1 MAFLLAH
8 RCLGWSNMDAADSI
22 MLTEHDRDRR
32 WLTTWLCDLADT
44 SKNRVLFDLS
54 EDDAYGDPGDPML
67 VLNPDGSRTIRQ
79 HGDDIYL
86 RGDGAT
92 ADGDRPFLDRYDLV
106 TGETTRLFHSRAD
119 GYESVLC
126 FVGGRA

>member
-1 MAFLLAH
+1 M
-8 RCLGWSNMDAADSI
+8 
-22 MLTEHDRDRR
+22 
-32 WLTTWLCDLADT
+32 
-44 SKNRVLFDLS
+44 LFDLS

-126 FVGGRA
+126 FVGGRADQVVIWHQSQAEPPNLWITGTTGARRRC